1 MQHTTCAVQHAT
13 GSTRPAAS
21 RPRAFGG
28 PTAPPVLSGLP
39 LPPRPAIYKLSMRT
53 APSSAGSALRFI
65 VGGDTGSNEN
75 VRALNQCDRPS
86 PSAASHPSHAISEP
100 CGFGAHTRAHTHPA
114 FTYASACFCFRAR
127 PHAFRVVCARSATVL
142 QCVRQCRCSV
152 DRRYRRYIG
161 NRTGRAWAPTVVVN
175 GGDVAYDNGMFS
187 CACAW
192 DRRAR
197 VGCSGRTP
205 FERSGWSVRR
215 RPRRARVFIECRS
228 GEECGRGEPSPGA
241 DV

>member
-1 MQHTTCAVQHAT
+1 MGRGSLLVRHARTMYTMQHTTCDTMKDATNGMQHTTCAVQHAP
-13 GSTRPAAS
+13 GRTRPAAS

-114 FTYASACFCFRAR
+114 FTYASGRSCFRAR
-127 PHAFRVVCARSATVL
+127 TRSRGVRALRHCASL
-142 QCVRQCRCSV
+142 
-152 DRRYRRYIG
+152 
-161 NRTGRAWAPTVVVN
+161 RAAV
-175 GGDVAYDNGMFS
+175 S
-187 CACAW
+187 L
-192 DRRAR
+192 
-197 VGCSGRTP
+197 
-205 FERSGWSVRR
+205 
-215 RPRRARVFIECRS
+215 
-228 GEECGRGEPSPGA
+228 
-241 DV
+241 